1 MIQNTKCPVPQ
12 GQKPLNEYN
21 SLKQSFGFKWTCK
34 DTTSFL
40 KGSTFLIILLF
51 ASSIGV
57 MCNTP
62 NWEKDTASFIMQVV
76 VSSVTFFILIILRL
90 YLAWMYIYDRL
101 MKATVSYEE
110 SGWYDGQTWIKTPE
124 ILIQDRLTGTYEVLP
139 ILKRLEN
146 TLILS
151 STILTSNII
160 IDILK

>member
-1 MIQNTKCPVPQ
+1 
-12 GQKPLNEYN
+12 
-21 SLKQSFGFKWTCK
+21 
-34 DTTSFL
+34 
-40 KGSTFLIILLF
+40 
-51 ASSIGV
+51 

-62 NWEKDTASFIMQVV
+62 NWEKDTVSFIIQVV

-139 ILKRLEN
+139 ILKRLAN